1 MTPFAIAGVQM
12 HVLASQ
18 SNIPAMRRNLDLLMD
33 IYPWVQM
40 VVYSELCA
48 YGPLTHYAQPLPGP
62 AEQAFREMAAAHGVW
77 LVNGSVFERE
87 GERIYNTA
95 TVVDPQGEIV
105 GRYRKM
111 FPFRPYEEGVSDGT
125 EFLVFDVPAVG
136 RFGVSICYDM
146 WFPET
151 TRTLAAMGAEVILH
165 PSLTGTLDRDVELSI
180 ARSTAAIH
188 QCYLFDINGLG
199 AGGNGRSIVCGP
211 DGMVLH
217 QAGNDD
223 EFIPIEI
230 DLDRVRRSR
239 EHGVL
244 RLGQTL
250 KSFRDRSVEF
260 DVYAPGARSAY
271 LDTLGPLAKPTRHTP
286 GRAAAVPG
294 GTLEGASAR
303 EAAPEQGSAG
313 ETAAGEA
320 ATPAASDG
328 PTSAH
333 AHQEPARED
342 REPNEE
348 VAKRFGVATVAPDLP
363 GYAPPSRED

>member
-18 SNIPAMRRNLDLLMD
+18 SNIPGMRRNLDLLME

-40 VVYSELCA
+40 VVFSELCA
-48 YGPLTHYAQPLPGP
+48 YGPLTYHAQELPGP
-62 AEQAFREMAAAHGVW
+62 AEDAFREMAASHGIW
-77 LVNGSVFERE
+77 LVNGSMFERS
-87 GERIYNTA
+87 GEKIYNTA
-95 TVVDPQGEIV
+95 TVVSPTGEIV

-111 FPFRPYEEGVSDGT
+111 FPFRPYEEGVTDGT
-125 EFLVFDVPAVG
+125 EFMVFDVPDVG

-151 TRTLAAMGAEVILH
+151 SRTLAAMGAEVILH

-180 ARSTAAIH
+180 ARSTAAIN
-188 QCYLFDINGLG
+188 QCYLFDMNGLG

-217 QAGNDD
+217 QAGGDE

-239 EHGVL
+239 EQGVL

-250 KSFRDRSVEF
+250 KSFRDRSVDF
-260 DVYAPGARSAY
+260 DVYTPGHRPEY
-271 LDTLGPLAKPTRHTP
+271 LETLGPLAKPSRHLPAAQSTTP
-286 GRAAAVPG
+286 RKAEAAAGSPAAEGAATNERPAPAAAAAV
-294 GTLEGASAR
+294 ESA
-303 EAAPEQGSAG
+303 AQ
-313 ETAAGEA
+313 
-320 ATPAASDG
+320 
-328 PTSAH
+328 H
-333 AHQEPARED
+333 
-342 REPNEE
+342 
-348 VAKRFGVATVAPDLP
+348 FGVATVAPDLP
-363 GYAPPSRED
+363 GYAPPYREE

>member
-1 MTPFAIAGVQM
+1 MTPFAIAGIQQ
-12 HVLASQ
+12 HVLAQQ
-18 SNIPAMRRNLDLLMD
+18 SNIPAMRRNVDLLMD

-40 VVYSELCA
+40 VMFSELCA
-48 YGPLTHYAQPLPGP
+48 FGPLTYYAQPLPGE
-62 AEQAFREMAAAHGVW
+62 AENAFREMAAKHGIW
-77 LVNGSVFERE
+77 LVNGSMFERD
-87 GERIYNTA
+87 GQKIYNTA
-95 TVVDPQGEIV
+95 TVVDPAGEVV

-125 EFLVFDVPAVG
+125 EFLLFDVPDVG

-151 TRTLAAMGAEVILH
+151 SRTLAALGAEVILH

-180 ARSTAAIH
+180 ARATAAIH

-217 QAGNDD
+217 QAGGDE

-260 DVYAPGARSAY
+260 DIYEPGVRPAY
-271 LDTLGPLAKPTRHTP
+271 LDTLGPLEKPTR
-286 GRAAAVPG
+286 RAKDARRDDEAERDSP
-294 GTLEGASAR
+294 ASR
-303 EAAPEQGSAG
+303 
-313 ETAAGEA
+313 T
-320 ATPAASDG
+320 
-328 PTSAH
+328 
-333 AHQEPARED
+333 
-342 REPNEE
+342 PNEA
-348 VAKRFGVATVAPDLP
+348 VAERLGVATVAPDLP
-363 GYAPPSRED
+363 GYVPHPSEE